1 MPNDCLRAI
10 AFLLAPLT
18 LPVCTAG
25 VCTSDPL
32 PGEHRHEFE
41 FFAGYSPVST
51 TLIGTTSGDRFVAA
65 GFSYS
70 YRCWAWKRAS
80 ISFTPGILPA
90 AVVLEPAPAAY
101 QPTRRVYGFGITP
114 LGFRLELLRIRRV
127 SPFIQT
133 DGGIIA
139 STQPIPFGSPS
150 GLNFLVDLGAG
161 VRWHP
166 KDRKYA
172 FELGYKLLHISN
184 AATSYTDPGL
194 DNNLFYAGFLL
205 FR

>member
-1 MPNDCLRAI
+1 M
-10 AFLLAPLT
+10 
-18 LPVCTAG
+18 
-25 VCTSDPL
+25 
-32 PGEHRHEFE
+32 
-41 FFAGYSPVST
+41 
-51 TLIGTTSGDRFVAA
+51 TSGTRFVAA

-80 ISFTPGILPA
+80 ISFAPGILPA
-90 AVVLEPAPAAY
+90 AVVLEPATY
-101 QPTRRVYGFGITP
+101 QSSRRVYGFGITP
-114 LGFRLELLRIRRV
+114 LGFRLEFLRSRRLY
-127 SPFIQT
+127 PFVQT

-139 STQPIPFGSPS
+139 STQPIPVPYAT

-166 KDRKYA
+166 KDRRYG

-184 AATSYTDPGL
+184 AATSYADPGV
-194 DNNLFYAGFLL
+194 DNNVFYAGFLI